1 MNETKSVL
9 ELVHKTRLILLVCIV
24 IDRISCFWQMHKL
37 LKFHLIV
44 ITRNRLISLT
54 SSILGRTEHTL
65 ANIVGI
71 FVLFIRSYLVLCGEI
86 QMQSVLD
93 RFLLQETSRISTSLF
108 KNGFVR
114 TMLPLRGKREQ
125 IITLSELV
133 FAQELLEEV
142 GLGCYLLVCPIS
154 SKSASLEDWFIHRQ
168 LLLGNRL
175 LNILIRP
182 KVHTENCITR
192 RFGLPPGKHFNCLLL
207 SSILWLP
214 IGRGLSNYLTGLVD
228 LLIILR
234 LFNLNWLLKDLG
246 RASFKIQV
254 RDLEWF
260 LL

>member
-1 MNETKSVL
+1 MLSLNHGLEIILVSRPKHTILARRQICWEEVVISQINWLILTRRQWLSDVSGGRWNLLMNETKSVL

-44 ITRNRLISLT
+44 ITRNRLISLA

-142 GLGCYLLVCPIS
+142 GLGCYLLVCSIS
-154 SKSASLEDWFIHRQ
+154 SKSASL
-168 LLLGNRL
+168 
-175 LNILIRP
+175 
-182 KVHTENCITR
+182 
-192 RFGLPPGKHFNCLLL
+192 
-207 SSILWLP
+207 
-214 IGRGLSNYLTGLVD
+214 
-228 LLIILR
+228 
-234 LFNLNWLLKDLG
+234 KD
-246 RASFKIQV
+246 
-254 RDLEWF
+254 
-260 LL
+260 